1 MEKLR
6 EERRK
11 SLSKNDSCFRIDSST
26 SRDQQASCISRESF
40 STRND
45 RRDDELYYD
54 RTLNS
59 PRPSCTAAMRV
70 GAYGDEMSDTYTYS
84 DEDENEGE
92 GKEEEDGFQTAAGH
106 SGVSRYA
113 LQERRRIFSS
123 NISLKH
129 DDASSLKFEHR
140 APYLPPSRF
149 GRDESVNFDID
160 RGQGQGIS
168 KYGSFSPSP
177 FRDLNVSSIQ
187 LLHDKEKRLKS
198 SQFDGERLQYD
209 SSSCSKHIDA
219 VTSAEVHEL
228 RELIR
233 KMTERKIE
241 SIRLM
246 QITHTHQNSSH
257 PTVGN

>member
-1 MEKLR
+1 M
-6 EERRK
+6 RRK
-11 SLSKNDSCFRIDSST
+11 SLSRKDSCFRIDSST
-26 SRDQQASCISRESF
+26 SREQQASCIVRESF

-45 RRDDELYYD
+45 RRDDVLYYD

-59 PRPSCTAAMRV
+59 PMPSCTAAMRV
-70 GAYGDEMSDTYTYS
+70 GAYGEEMSDTYTYS

-92 GKEEEDGFQTAAGH
+92 GEEEEEEDGFQTAAGH

-113 LQERRRIFSS
+113 LQESRRIFSS

-129 DDASSLKFEHR
+129 DNTSSLKFEHR
-140 APYLPPSRF
+140 VPHLPPSRF
-149 GRDESVNFDID
+149 GRDESVDPDID
-160 RGQGQGIS
+160 RGQGQGMS

-187 LLHDKEKRLKS
+187 LLHDKEKRSKS
-198 SQFDGERLQYD
+198 SQLDSERLQYD

-246 QITHTHQNSSH
+246 QITHPHQNSSH
-257 PTVGN
+257 PTIR